1 MNYLNIRKLTY
12 KTCRK
17 ANKEMN
23 INVDDWLFSPYTFL
37 KNKWLNETAAVI
49 TYVIQNTPI
58 SPNFISL
65 LYGALGIIGGVFLAS
80 GDESLI
86 IAGIIIFFSKIVFDS
101 VDGLL
106 ARIKKK
112 TSELGDVLDS
122 WGGVV
127 GVYSFLI
134 GFGMY
139 LYNATQEIHF
149 IYLIILII
157 TIKTLDLR
165 NYTYHHLMYN
175 IYKNNKFYKSL
186 KNNKKNNIKKKQN
199 IPGILITLKNFS
211 QSFLDERAR
220 TVDSIGLIILIELS
234 YDKIILTN
242 YIYYLIVFKLIAI
255 FLGGFYLVYYK
266 EFVNNVILKLQK

>member
-37 KNKWLNETAAVI
+37 KNRWLNETAAVI

-80 GDESLI
+80 RDESLI

-122 WGGVV
+122 WAGVV
-127 GVYSFLI
+127 GSYSFLI

-165 NYTYHHLMYN
+165 NYAYHHLMYK

-199 IPGILITLKNFS
+199 IPRILLILKNFF
-211 QSFLDERAR
+211 QNFLDDRAR
-220 TVDSIGLIILIELS
+220 TVDAIGLIIIIELI

-242 YIYYLIVFKLIAI
+242 YIYYLILFKLIVI
-255 FLGGFYLVYYK
+255 FAGGFYLVYYK
-266 EFVNNVILKLQK
+266 EFVKNIISKLEK